1 MSLLRSEVTPTGAS
15 RLFQMMGLGGLDI
28 GWLFIVIFILLIV
41 VVVLL
46 VVTMKRYEA
55 MKSRYDK
62 FMGGKRAT
70 SLEERMQDMVRDVE
84 RLKKDSKAYANDIDL
99 LFTKHEGA
107 IQKIGLLKYDA
118 FREMG
123 GNLSY
128 CLALLD
134 EKDNGVMINTMHSNT
149 GSYSYTKRIKNGTC
163 DIELSPEEQEALRR
177 ATGNE

>member
-1 MSLLRSEVTPTGAS
+1 M
-15 RLFQMMGLGGLDI
+15 FQMMGLGGLDI

-46 VVTMKRYEA
+46 VITMKRYEA

-62 FMGGKRAT
+62 FIGGKRAT

>member
-1 MSLLRSEVTPTGAS
+1 M
-15 RLFQMMGLGGLDI
+15 FQMMGLGGLDI

-46 VVTMKRYEA
+46 VITMKRYEA

-99 LFTKHEGA
+99 LFMKHEGA